1 MRLIKGILILFSELT
16 MYAML
21 LIVLLT
27 IALGVIRVIE

>member
-1 MRLIKGILILFSELT
+1 MRFIKGILILFAELT

-27 IALGVIRVIE
+27 IALGIIRAIE